1 MNIQNKKILFLG
13 DSITEGYGPQDIN
26 NVYWKRLEQNCGC
39 ISVGYGISGTRIARQ
54 QTPSPDPREDMY
66 FRSRVAEMD
75 KDADVVVVFGG
86 TNDYGHG
93 DAAIGCFDDRTDD
106 TFYGALHNLYCDLI
120 AKYPAAQLVVMT
132 PLHRVGECKAYN
144 DFGVRCVGTLEDYVD
159 IIMEVAG
166 YYGIPV
172 LDLHRV
178 SGIQPE
184 NPVLREAYTPDG
196 LHPNDAGHALLY
208 NRLKGFLEIL

>member
-1 MNIQNKKILFLG
+1 MTL
-13 DSITEGYGPQDIN
+13 
-26 NVYWKRLEQNCGC
+26 V
-39 ISVGYGISGTRIARQ
+39 
-54 QTPSPDPREDMY
+54 
-66 FRSRVAEMD
+66 
-75 KDADVVVVFGG
+75 
-86 TNDYGHG
+86 
-93 DAAIGCFDDRTDD
+93 
-106 TFYGALHNLYCDLI
+106 
-120 AKYPAAQLVVMT
+120 VVMT
-132 PLHRVGECKAYN
+132 PLHRVGENKAYN
-144 DFGVRCVGTLEDYVD
+144 DFGVRCVGCLEDYVD

-208 NRLKGFLEIL
+208 SRLKGFLETL

>member
-13 DSITEGYGPQDIN
+13 DSITEGYGPQDIE
-26 NVYWKRLEQNCGC
+26 NVYWKRLERNCGC

-54 QTPSPDPREDMY
+54 QKPSVNPREDQY
-66 FRSRVAEMD
+66 FRSRVASMD
-75 KDADVVVVFGG
+75 QDADVVVVFGG

-106 TFYGALHNLYCDLI
+106 TFYGALHNLYTDLI
-120 AKYPAAQLVVMT
+120 AKYPTAQLVVMT
-132 PLHRVGECKAYN
+132 PLHRVGENKVYN
-144 DFGVRCVGTLEDYVD
+144 DFGVRCVGSLQDYVN

-172 LDLHRV
+172 LDLHRL

-184 NPVLREAYTPDG
+184 VPALREAYTPDG

-208 NRLKGFLEIL
+208 SRLKGFLETL